1 MTPLL
6 SIGEMAKKS
15 QLSIQRLRYYDKIG
29 LLVPAFTDPTSGY
42 RYYEVAQEEQLNF
55 IQALQYMGFS
65 LKAIKQYLD
74 KNTPE
79 SLPELL
85 VKYQQK
91 LQEDEARIA
100 RKKWL
105 LNRFQSLLHREP
117 EKSQSMKTT
126 RLILTEPLQMPIHST
141 ILNDPLF
148 HQEVQA
154 LINRLNLSK
163 SYSQFPGYLML
174 DGQAYIFIELD
185 HSVKADG
192 ERSLQTSERKPF
204 CLPQNWELKSES
216 ENYLLQETVAWVDK
230 ELVHGYSYETNLYF
244 E

>member
-79 SLPELL
+79 
-85 VKYQQK
+85 
-91 LQEDEARIA
+91 
-100 RKKWL
+100 
-105 LNRFQSLLHREP
+105 
-117 EKSQSMKTT
+117 
-126 RLILTEPLQMPIHST
+126 
-141 ILNDPLF
+141 
-148 HQEVQA
+148 
-154 LINRLNLSK
+154 
-163 SYSQFPGYLML
+163 
-174 DGQAYIFIELD
+174 AY
-185 HSVKADG
+185 
-192 ERSLQTSERKPF
+192 P
-204 CLPQNWELKSES
+204 
-216 ENYLLQETVAWVDK
+216 NYLLNINKSSKKMKPVLPVK
-230 ELVHGYSYETNLYF
+230 NGYLIGSNHFYIANLKNHNP
-244 E
+244 

>member
-29 LLVPAFTDPTSGY
+29 LLVPAFTDSVSGY

-85 VKYQQK
+85 IKYQQK

-105 LNRFQSLLHREP
+105 LNRFQLLLKRKP
-117 EKSQSMKTT
+117 EKSQSVKTT

-174 DGQAYIFIELD
+174 
-185 HSVKADG
+185 DG